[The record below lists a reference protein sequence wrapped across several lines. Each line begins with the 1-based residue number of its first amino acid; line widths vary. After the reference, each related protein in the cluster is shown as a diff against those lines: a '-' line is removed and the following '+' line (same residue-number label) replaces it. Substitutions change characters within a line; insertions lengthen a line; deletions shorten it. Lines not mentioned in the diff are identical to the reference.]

1 MPPPPPPPPR
11 DSRSARLRT
20 RIFTSVLRFN
30 DRVDEWIRRNP
41 AARLLGPAGPLRRW
55 REGERRGPR
64 PSGPAA
70 DSDGWID
77 GSLFITAIRRFLA
90 ALGGR
95 IAAQAREG
103 IFGRWRDAVARSRTT
118 APQRTAAAVLLST
131 IGANAVFLLA
141 SQTLL
146 GAEGLAIRALLL
158 TGAGAATVLE
168 EGGFAR
174 WWRAWRPVQWLRNSG
189 RKKEATPGT
198 AAPAA
203 PEGSPGFLPAMA
215 AGVVAGFFWWLSPGA
230 AFLGLAAAGLAAGL
244 KRFCAPEDWEFLRGL
259 FIASLALRLALLAV
273 AYAWAITH
281 VWTYSNSNVLDFH
294 FRTPMVFGDGGY
306 FTARAW
312 ALSQI
317 WRGAEV
323 WPRAL
328 YEIRQTYGATSF
340 LYVPT
345 VFFYLFGPEGLIA
358 VRLINP
364 FFGACLPL
372 MVYGFTRDL
381 FGRPAGRIASITVA
395 LFPSLILWSLDL
407 LKDTT
412 FIVMTLATVWGLVR
426 FQRRERFGAWLT
438 AAVMAALAFTVRNNL
453 GILLLI
459 LVGLGWIPAMW
470 RRCVGRSPARALLAL
485 LLLAAVFLSP
495 PVRGV
500 MGVRLY
506 WLFSIQRG
514 AAETAG
520 RSTYPL
526 WSRRLYRHMTPETFL
541 KDVKPLEVLRAFG
554 LGQRHFWLEPTPWG
568 PRSRG
573 ERLAIPQMMLW
584 YVILLASLAGIWR
597 LRRNPSELFVLLVF
611 LGATSASIGMT
622 GGNVGTIFRH
632 RDVLTPVLIAAA
644 GGGLAGWLRRT
655 RDPAHQGG
663 RADRGSAGEA

>member
-1 MPPPPPPPPR
+1 M
-11 DSRSARLRT
+11 
-20 RIFTSVLRFN
+20 
-30 DRVDEWIRRNP
+30 
-41 AARLLGPAGPLRRW
+41 
-55 REGERRGPR
+55 
-64 PSGPAA
+64 
-70 DSDGWID
+70 
-77 GSLFITAIRRFLA
+77 
-90 ALGGR
+90 
-95 IAAQAREG
+95 
-103 IFGRWRDAVARSRTT
+103 
-118 APQRTAAAVLLST
+118 
-131 IGANAVFLLA
+131 GANAVFLLA
-141 SQTLL
+141 SRTLL
-146 GAEGLAIRALLL
+146 EAEGLAVRALLL
-158 TGAGAATVLE
+158 AGAGAAAGLE

-174 WWRAWRPVQWLRNSG
+174 WWRAWWPGRRLRNSG
-189 RKKEATPGT
+189 RERTPGT
-198 AAPAA
+198 ADPVA

-215 AGVVAGFFWWLSPGA
+215 AGAVAGFFWWLSPGA

-273 AYAWAITH
+273 AYVWAITQG
-281 VWTYSNSNVLDFH
+281 WTYSNPNVLDFH

-323 WPRAL
+323 WPQAL
-328 YEIRQTYGATSF
+328 YEIRQIYGATSF
-340 LYVPT
+340 LYIPT
-345 VFFYLFGPEGLIA
+345 AFFYLFGPEGLIA

-372 MVYGFTRDL
+372 MVYGLTRDL
-381 FGRPAGRIASITVA
+381 FGRPAGRIASITVS

-426 FQRRERFGAWLT
+426 FQRRKRLGSWLA
-438 AAVMAALAFTVRNNL
+438 AAVMAALSFTVRNNL
-453 GILLLI
+453 GILLLA
-459 LVGLGWIPAMW
+459 LVGLGWIPVVW

-500 MGVRLY
+500 MGVQLY

-514 AAETAG
+514 AASTAG

-526 WSRRLYRHMTPETFL
+526 WNRRLYRHKAPETFL
-541 KDVKPLEVLRAFG
+541 ADVKPLDVLRAFG
-554 LGQRHFWLEPTPWG
+554 LGQYHFWLEPTPWG

-611 LGATSASIGMT
+611 LGAASAIIGMT

-644 GGGLAGWLRRT
+644 GGGLAGWLNRP
-655 RDPAHQGG
+655 RDPVPAHQSG
-663 RADRGSAGEA
+663 RAPRGPAAEA

>member
-1 MPPPPPPPPR
+1 MTAIPPH
-11 DSRSARLRT
+11 DSRATRFRT
-20 RIFTSVLRFN
+20 RIFTPVLRFN

-55 REGERRGPR
+55 REGARRDPR
-64 PSGPAA
+64 RSGRETGR
-70 DSDGWID
+70 DGWID
-77 GSLFITAIRRFLA
+77 GSLLITAIRRFSA
-90 ALGGR
+90 ALGGA

-103 IFGRWRDAVARSRTT
+103 IFGRWRDAVARSRTA
-118 APQRTAAAVLLST
+118 APQRTAAAVLLSAM
-131 IGANAVFLLA
+131 GANAVFLLV
-141 SQTLL
+141 SQRPLE
-146 GAEGLAIRALLL
+146 AEGLAIRALLL
-158 TGAGAATVLE
+158 AGAGAATVLK

-174 WWRAWRPVQWLRNSG
+174 WWRAWWPGRRRRNSG
-189 RKKEATPGT
+189 RESAATPGT
-198 AAPAA
+198 AGPAA
-203 PEGSPGFLPAMA
+203 LEGSPGFLPAMA
-215 AGVVAGFFWWLSPGA
+215 AGAVAGFFWWLSPGA
-230 AFLGLAAAGLAAGL
+230 AFLGLAAAGLAVGL

-259 FIASLALRLALLAV
+259 FIASLVLRLALLAV
-273 AYAWAITH
+273 AYAWAITKG
-281 VWTYSNSNVLDFH
+281 WTYSNPNVLDFH

-323 WPRAL
+323 WPQAL
-328 YEIRQTYGATSF
+328 YEIRQVYGATSF
-340 LYVPT
+340 LYLPT
-345 VFFYLFGPEGLIA
+345 AFFYLFGPEGLIA

-364 FFGACLPL
+364 FIGACLPL
-372 MVYGFTRDL
+372 MVYGLTREL
-381 FGRPAGRIASITVA
+381 FGRPAGRIASITVSI
-395 LFPSLILWSLDL
+395 FPSLILWSLDL

-412 FIVMTLATVWGLVR
+412 FIVITLATVWWMVR
-426 FQRRERFGAWLT
+426 FQRRKRLSAWLA
-438 AAVMAALAFTVRNNL
+438 AAVMVALSFTVRNDL
-453 GILLLI
+453 GILLLA
-459 LVGLGWIPAMW
+459 LVGLGWIPVVW

-500 MGVRLY
+500 MGVQLY
-506 WLFSIQRG
+506 WLFSVQRG
-514 AAETAG
+514 AASTAG

-526 WSRRLYRHMTPETFL
+526 WNQRLYRHKAPETFL
-541 KDVKPLEVLRAFG
+541 TDVKPLEVLRAFG
-554 LGQRHFWLEPTPWG
+554 LGQYHFWLEPTPWG

-597 LRRNPSELFVLLVF
+597 LRRNPSELFILLVF
-611 LGATSASIGMT
+611 LGAASAIMGMT

-655 RDPAHQGG
+655 RDPAPAHQTG
-663 RADRGSAGEA
+663 RADRGPAGKA